1 VSSAGPPPHLL
12 KPEYR
17 ELWHAACRLLQQ
29 NSNPQPLSTVA
40 TVNQDSKVCPDRPN
54 VLGDSA
60 KYSDNSDDECE
71 NGLMAQERDIRE
83 VHVGGRI
90 LIPSCSLLSL
100 SAEGAPHT
108 GERQWRFSLSPLPV
122 RPSAFSYLREE
133 SC

>member
-1 VSSAGPPPHLL
+1 MTNYFSL
-12 KPEYR
+12 
-17 ELWHAACRLLQQ
+17 
-29 NSNPQPLSTVA
+29 TI
-40 TVNQDSKVCPDRPN
+40 
-54 VLGDSA
+54 LGDSA